1 MGRLTPIDGFM
12 TIPQYGCTVYNPTF
26 DHDTSTCQ
34 WRVYKWCDLGMRD
47 SSGMT
52 SQRVAVRFT
61 DASGMV
67 MRVFSLK
74 RKHDGFG
81 WSEVP
86 PKSSDLRWMLNYD
99 KIIKTCLN

>member
-26 DHDTSTCQ
+26 DHDTSTSQ

-52 SQRVAVRFT
+52 SQRVQYDLLMQVE
-61 DASGMV
+61 
-67 MRVFSLK
+67 
-74 RKHDGFG
+74 
-81 WSEVP
+81 WSCV
-86 PKSSDLRWMLNYD
+86 SFL
-99 KIIKTCLN
+99 